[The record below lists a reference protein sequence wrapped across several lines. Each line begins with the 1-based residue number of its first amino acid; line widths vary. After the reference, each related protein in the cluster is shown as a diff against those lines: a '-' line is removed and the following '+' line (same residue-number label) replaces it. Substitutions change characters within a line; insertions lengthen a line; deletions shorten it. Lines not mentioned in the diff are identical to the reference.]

1 MNIGQGLKVAQI
13 GVKGLGKGLKRG
25 GTELALLAGKG
36 IVIGLGTTLL
46 GYLAKENQT
55 EVNILATKN
64 AKEGFMEMQE
74 DLNDILKTM
83 K

>member
-1 MNIGQGLKVAQI
+1 MNIGQGLNVVKI
-13 GVKGLGKGLKRG
+13 GMKGLGKGVKRG
-25 GTELALLAGKG
+25 GTELAVLAGKG
-36 IVIGLGTTLL
+36 VLIGLGTTIL

-74 DLNDILKTM
+74 DLDEIFNAM